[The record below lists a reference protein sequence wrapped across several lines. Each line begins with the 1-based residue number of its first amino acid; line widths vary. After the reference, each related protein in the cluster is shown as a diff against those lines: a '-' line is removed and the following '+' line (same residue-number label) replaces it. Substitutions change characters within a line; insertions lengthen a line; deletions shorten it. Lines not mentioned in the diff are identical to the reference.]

1 MEELLADLRDEYE
14 IVVIDAPTL
23 LPASETVLL
32 ARTPGMQMLI
42 VAAIGGAQRRDIE
55 RARERLTLAKVD
67 PIGLVV
73 CGADAE

>member
-1 MEELLADLRDEYE
+1 
-14 IVVIDAPTL
+14 
-23 LPASETVLL
+23 
-32 ARTPGMQMLI
+32 MLI